1 MVGVLIRGGN
11 GWGATWGEVVGVLI
25 AGIEITLARSPLA
38 TGLCFGGHKIW
49 NITFLSREWRA
60 RNLILSCTLRK
71 CLVCFWLKLS
81 SDFAVMSEENDM

>member
-38 TGLCFGGHKIW
+38 TGLCFGGGTKFGILL
-49 NITFLSREWRA
+49 FFRA
-60 RNLILSCTLRK
+60 NGERGI
-71 CLVCFWLKLS
+71 
-81 SDFAVMSEENDM
+81 